1 MAPSARMIAGSA
13 RTRPFL
19 SHCFYGKFWR
29 SARDVAPARNLFLR
43 RSRSSCATSIR
54 RMTRCAQQQRSSPP
68 DEKWSYRPQQ
78 TLQSLLSRR
87 LWRQLP
93 PPHRRPKN
101 GHYTSRTK
109 LGAYRPLRHRI
120 GANRAT
126 NADITEGS
134 KERQSDTPS
143 RFQVRRDPSFN
154 HIGHLAVGEVQSIG
168 IAAARLEARPPKA
181 DATSSNLVRR
191 AIKIKT

>member
-1 MAPSARMIAGSA
+1 MGNFGDPR
-13 RTRPFL
+13 
-19 SHCFYGKFWR
+19 
-29 SARDVAPARNLFLR
+29 RDVAPARNLFLR

-93 PPHRRPKN
+93 PPHRRPKMGITLRVQSLALI
-101 GHYTSRTK
+101 GHCGIALAQTGPQTRTSQK
-109 LGAYRPLRHRI
+109 VP
-120 GANRAT
+120 
-126 NADITEGS
+126 